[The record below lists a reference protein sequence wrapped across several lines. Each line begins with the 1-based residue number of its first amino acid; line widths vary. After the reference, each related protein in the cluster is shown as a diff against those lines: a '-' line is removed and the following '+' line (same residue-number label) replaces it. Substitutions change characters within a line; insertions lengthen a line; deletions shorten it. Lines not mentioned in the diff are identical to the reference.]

1 MSDKSLNQAVD
12 CFEVDSDKG
21 LYQKL
26 ISEGYFVIPK
36 LLDESFLER
45 LQGAT
50 NVLLERQDEE
60 AGRAQLSTGS
70 MVNVTEDPLFA
81 ELVAYPSALE
91 VLRSFGSICPRW
103 SSGYIISKPPD
114 SPALFWHQDWWGW
127 EHKSSYT
134 DFIHQI
140 FVMVYLTDTTR
151 ENGCLKFLPGSH
163 RAKHKFHESKNA
175 HSEELARVDNPND
188 PLFLNEKEEIDVP
201 SKLGDIVV
209 GDARVLHAANKNNS
223 DKKRSLITLWYHPH
237 YNQMTDEMRSRI
249 YHLYA
254 RKNEDDVETDSG
266 GMSPYDWENKYKDKI
281 NFLAPNIEKAE
292 PTPWQRKPNWK

>member
-1 MSDKSLNQAVD
+1 MSKLSELKKNGCCVIENCLPKEVTNNIIKISNEALHEVSSDHREKNKSQ
-12 CFEVDSDKG
+12 
-21 LYQKL
+21 
-26 ISEGYFVIPK
+26 
-36 LLDESFLER
+36 
-45 LQGAT
+45 
-50 NVLLERQDEE
+50 
-60 AGRAQLSTGS
+60 GS
-70 MVNVTEDPLFA
+70 MVHIAD
-81 ELVAYPSALE
+81 YPSLVDLIASDYIINALNE
-91 VLRSFGSICPRW
+91 NFDFSDLRF
-103 SSGYIISKPPD
+103 SSGYLISKPPK
-114 SPALFWHQDWWGW
+114 SPPLFWHQDWWGW

-163 RAKHKFHESKNA
+163 RSKHKFHESKNA

-281 NFLAPNIEKAE
+281 NFLAPNIEKAK